1 MNGRD
6 AIRVLIGYA
15 FRPEMTGATIYL
27 AVVLLLA
34 LVSFYTQRLRPDVT
48 ALLVMLSLLVPWQST
63 AEGRAA
69 ILTAGQAFHGFGSP
83 ALLMVA
89 SMFVLSAAMVRTG
102 AAQLLGGRLLEAG
115 AKSELSFQLTVLVL
129 VTGFS
134 AIVNDTTTVLIWMPP
149 VMAIC
154 QKRGYAPSRILILL
168 AFASLLGGKWTLIG
182 TRSNVILSDYLL
194 ERTGEGLAFFAF
206 APVGAAVFGACL
218 TWFLLIGRR
227 FLPQASASPSLESR
241 YEVAEFLTETMAEP
255 DSDIVGRTLG
265 ELDLPGRDVTVLQVI
280 RGNEFLPPNPW
291 LKVQPNDVLVIQG
304 RITAITDA
312 LHRGLSVKEELK
324 VDDKTLRSADLR
336 MVEAILP
343 PDSELIGQSLRD
355 LDFHH
360 RYGVS
365 PLAIS
370 RRGRSLRDRPLAVS
384 LKGGDSLLLVGH
396 EAELQR
402 LRRNPNLLLLESQ
415 LLPTSGKRK
424 AAVVL
429 GVMAAMVMT
438 SATGLLEPAVA
449 IPFAAMLAVLT
460 GCVGMR
466 RAYETVDLQALVI
479 VGAMIPF
486 GEALQVTGT
495 AQWVAESMAGWFEGM
510 SPRAL
515 RGALLLRAVLMTQLI
530 ENAAVAVVL
539 APIAFAL
546 AQAANCNPAPFLLG
560 VAICVSSAF
569 MTPVAHE
576 STILVMGP
584 GRYRFRDYVIL
595 GGPFAALTWLVTTIT
610 LPWFVPLK

>member
-1 MNGRD
+1 
-6 AIRVLIGYA
+6 
-15 FRPEMTGATIYL
+15 MTTASVFL
-27 AVVLLLA
+27 AVLLLLA

-48 ALLVMLSLLVPWQST
+48 ALLVMLALLVPWRPGEHGLT
-63 AEGRAA
+63 A
-69 ILTAGQAFHGFGSP
+69 ILTPAEAFHGFGSP
-83 ALLMVA
+83 AILMVA

-102 AAQLLGGRLLEAG
+102 AAQLLGGRLLAAG
-115 AKSELSFQLTVLVL
+115 ATSELRFQLTVLTL

-134 AIVNDTTTVLIWMPP
+134 AVVNDTTTVLVWMPP

-154 QKRGYAPSRILILL
+154 RQRGYAPSRILMLL

-206 APVGAAVFGACL
+206 APIGAAVFVACT
-218 TWFLLIGRR
+218 TWFVLVGRR
-227 FLPQASASPSLESR
+227 FLPQARPSPSLESR

-255 DSDIVGRTLG
+255 GSDIVGKTLG
-265 ELDLPGRDVTVLQVI
+265 ELDLPGKDVTVLQVI
-280 RGNEFLPPNPW
+280 RGKEFLPPQPW
-291 LKVQPNDVLVIQG
+291 LKVQPKDVLVIQG

-312 LHRGLSVKEELK
+312 LHQGLSVKEELK

-336 MVEAILP
+336 MVEAILS
-343 PDSELIGQSLRD
+343 PDSELIGHSLRD

-370 RRGRSLRDRPLAVS
+370 RAGRSIKERPLAEP
-384 LKGGDSLLLVGH
+384 LKAGDSLLLVGH

-402 LRRNPNLLLLESQ
+402 LRRNPNLLLLESR
-415 LLPTSGKRK
+415 LLPTARKRD
-424 AAVVL
+424 AFTVL
-429 GVMAAMVMT
+429 GIMAAMVLC
-438 SATGLLEPAVA
+438 SSFGILSPATA
-449 IPFAAMLAVLT
+449 IPFAAMVAVLT
-460 GCVGMR
+460 GTVGMR
-466 RAYETVDLQALVI
+466 SAYEAIDLPALVI

-486 GEALQVTGT
+486 GEALQKTGT
-495 AQWVAESMAGWFEGM
+495 AQSLAETMAGAFDG
-510 SPRAL
+510 SPPM
-515 RGALLLRAVLMTQLI
+515 LLLGAILLLAVLLTQLI

-539 APIAFAL
+539 APIAYAL
-546 AQAANCNPAPFLLG
+546 AVAADCRPGPFLLG

-569 MTPVAHE
+569 VTPVAHE

-595 GGPFAALTWLVTTIT
+595 GGPFAVITWLVTTLT
-610 LPWFVPLK
+610 VPLFMPLK

>member
-1 MNGRD
+1 MNT
-6 AIRVLIGYA
+6 AA
-15 FRPEMTGATIYL
+15 SIYL

-34 LVSFYTQRLRPDVT
+34 LVSFYMQRLRPDVT
-48 ALLVMLSLLVPWQST
+48 ALLVMLSLLVPWQSPAAGAVQT
-63 AEGRAA
+63 GLVA
-69 ILTAGQAFHGFGSP
+69 ILTPKQAFHGFGSP

-102 AAQLLGGRLLEAG
+102 AAQLLGGRLLRAG
-115 AKSELSFQLTVLVL
+115 ATSELRFQLTVLVL

-134 AIVNDTTTVLIWMPP
+134 AIVNDTTTVLVWMPP
-149 VMAIC
+149 IMAIC
-154 QKRGYAPSRILILL
+154 RERGYAPSRILMLL

-194 ERTGEGLAFFAF
+194 EQTGEGLGFFAF
-206 APVGAAVFGACL
+206 APVGAAVFIACI
-218 TWFLLIGRR
+218 TWFVLVGRR
-227 FLPQASASPSLESR
+227 FLPKAEASPSLESR
-241 YEVAEFLTETMAEP
+241 YEVAEYLTETMAEP
-255 DSDIVGRTLG
+255 GSDIIGKTLG
-265 ELDLPGRDVTVLQVI
+265 ELDLPGKDVTVLQLI
-280 RGNEFLPPNPW
+280 RGKQFLPPNPW
-291 LKVQPNDVLVIQG
+291 LKVMAKDVLVIQG

-312 LHRGLSVKEELK
+312 LHGGLSVKEELK

-343 PDSELIGQSLRD
+343 PDSDLLHHSLRD

-370 RRGRSLRDRPLAVS
+370 RRGRSIRERPLAEP
-384 LKGGDSLLLVGH
+384 LKSGDSLLLVGH

-402 LRRNPNLLLLESQ
+402 LRHNPNLLLLESQ
-415 LLPTSGKRK
+415 SLPTTRK
-424 AAVVL
+424 SQAFLVI
-429 GVMAAMVMT
+429 GIMAAMVIT
-438 SATGLLEPAVA
+438 SSTGLLQPQVA
-449 IPFAAMLAVLT
+449 IPFAAMAAILCGT
-460 GCVGMR
+460 VGMR
-466 RAYETVDLQALVI
+466 SAYEAIDLQALVI

-495 AQWVAESMAGWFEGM
+495 AQWFAEGM
-510 SPRAL
+510 ASTFADSSPQVLLAV
-515 RGALLLRAVLMTQLI
+515 LLLLAVMMTQLI
-530 ENAAVAVVL
+530 ENAAVAVLL

-546 AQAANCNPAPFLLG
+546 AKAAECNPAPFLLG

-569 MTPVAHE
+569 VTPFAHE

-584 GRYRFRDYVIL
+584 GRYRFRDYVVL
-595 GGPFAALTWLVTTIT
+595 GGPFAIITWIVTTLT
-610 LPWFVPLK
+610 LPLLMPLQ